1 MRRPRVVVSEQR
13 YSVQSR
19 GSQHSAGVLPK
30 SPEPSFGFQPPLHT
44 SSVQGWGVQQR
55 SSVLPGNVSQSLDFT
70 YLVLLQGCVSL
81 HIKGMQQS
89 SRVFPGVSGSST
101 GLKSLMGRHSL
112 KDPQVLGIVVCHH
125 SILATV
131 LKATLIGQGFHRV
144 RGIQNLI
151 HHTSWHC
158 QRQKAVAPSSEGI
171 GHRILPHRVG
181 GHGEFPAVADDP
193 ELGGLQCRT
202 ELVCIDDIRE
212 LRFSQGFV
220 RTSCQVG
227 RQNVAF
233 A

>member
-1 MRRPRVVVSEQR
+1 MRRLRVVVSEQR

-89 SRVFPGVSGSST
+89 

-112 KDPQVLGIVVCHH
+112 KDPQVLGLRH
-125 SILATV
+125 
-131 LKATLIGQGFHRV
+131 KFV
-144 RGIQNLI
+144 RI
-151 HHTSWHC
+151 TSWSVTTASLP
-158 QRQKAVAPSSEGI
+158 RYSKPLSLAKDFTVSVAYRTSSTKPWEKRSSRMSSMQTSSVRHWRPPSSGSSARA
-171 GHRILPHRVG
+171 GNSP
-181 GHGEFPAVADDP
+181 
-193 ELGGLQCRT
+193 
-202 ELVCIDDIRE
+202 
-212 LRFSQGFV
+212 
-220 RTSCQVG
+220 
-227 RQNVAF
+227 
-233 A
+233 